1 MEFLTEPHTPPF
13 GPPQQQQQQPYQ
25 QQQQPYQQ
33 QQQQQPYQQQQNTL
47 VAPTQRT
54 TSVAK
59 IKAQPRKM
67 RVAKT
72 KLSTIQIAILSAI
85 LFFIFANPEVFTIMN
100 RVLPGI
106 ILDYA
111 GKIKQQGAVIHSIL
125 FGLVFYGVVY
135 FIQRPTFEY

>member
-1 MEFLTEPHTPPF
+1 MEFLTEAHTPPF
-13 GPPQQQQQQPYQ
+13 SPQQQQQPF
-25 QQQQPYQQ
+25 
-33 QQQQQPYQQQQNTL
+33 QQQQNTL
-47 VAPTQRT
+47 VAPPIQRTQRT

-59 IKAQPRKM
+59 IKAQPKKM
-67 RVAKT
+67 RVEKT

>member
-1 MEFLTEPHTPPF
+1 MEFLTEAHTPPF
-13 GPPQQQQQQPYQ
+13 SP
-25 QQQQPYQQ
+25 QQ
-33 QQQQQPYQQQQNTL
+33 QQQQQPYQQQNTL
-47 VAPTQRT
+47 GAPTQGTHGPQGTQRT

-59 IKAQPRKM
+59 IKAQPKKM

-72 KLSTIQIAILSAI
+72 TLSTIQIAILSAI

-111 GKIKQQGAVIHSIL
+111 GKIKQQGAVIHSIM

>member
-1 MEFLTEPHTPPF
+1 MEFLTEAHTPPF
-13 GPPQQQQQQPYQ
+13 SP
-25 QQQQPYQQ
+25 QQ

-47 VAPTQRT
+47 GAPTQRTHGTQVTQGTQRT

>member
-1 MEFLTEPHTPPF
+1 MEFLTEAHTPPF
-13 GPPQQQQQQPYQ
+13 SPQQHQQ
-25 QQQQPYQQ
+25 
-33 QQQQQPYQQQQNTL
+33 QQQQNTL
-47 VAPTQRT
+47 VAPAPTQRT

-59 IKAQPRKM
+59 IKAQPKKM
-67 RVAKT
+67 RVEKT

>member
-1 MEFLTEPHTPPF
+1 MEFLTEAHTPPF
-13 GPPQQQQQQPYQ
+13 SPQQQQ
-25 QQQQPYQQ
+25 QQ

-47 VAPTQRT
+47 GAPTQRT
-54 TSVAK
+54 QGTHGAQGTTGVAK